1 VGTTKLTRKEILADD
16 PIQEAM
22 IRLVEFFRKNGLWI
36 GIIAA
41 ALVVLGIGVYFGLN
55 HLESRELEAQNQLA
69 KGMDIFHAP
78 ISEEANDNSSEESS
92 APSFS
97 SEEAKYQEAAK
108 EFSAV
113 ASGWGH
119 RKLSIIASY
128 YLGLTQLKLGNEDE
142 GIKNL
147 ESISANSTNRTL
159 GFLAKKALA
168 AHYLASGNYETAAS
182 LLDGIVKDPQC
193 DLPKDDLNLNLARA
207 LAAQGKNDEAIIVL
221 TEATSQYSTPGPFRQ
236 LMADEL
242 DKLQRATEMGTEPET
257 TVP

>member
-1 VGTTKLTRKEILADD
+1 MGTTKLTRKEILADD

-22 IRLVEFFRKNGLWI
+22 VRLVEFFRKNSSLI
-36 GIIAA
+36 GIVAA
-41 ALVVLGIGVYFGLN
+41 ALVVLSVGAYFGLN
-55 HLESRELEAQNQLA
+55 YLENRELEAQKQLA
-69 KGMDIFHAP
+69 KGIDLFHAP
-78 ISEEANDNSSEESS
+78 VSGESSDNSAEEAT

-97 SEEAKYQEAAK
+97 TEEAKYQEAAK
-108 EFSAV
+108 EFSAI

-128 YLGLTQLKLGNEDE
+128 YLGLTQLKLGNDDD

-147 ESISANSTNRTL
+147 ESISANSTNRTI
-159 GFLAKKALA
+159 GFLAKKALG
-168 AHYLASGNYETAAS
+168 AHYYASGNYEKAAS
-182 LLDGIVKDPQC
+182 ILDGIVKDPQC

-221 TEATSQYSTPGPFRQ
+221 TEATSRYSTPGPFRQ

-242 DKLQRATEMGTEPET
+242 DRLQRATEMGTGPESA
-257 TVP
+257 VP